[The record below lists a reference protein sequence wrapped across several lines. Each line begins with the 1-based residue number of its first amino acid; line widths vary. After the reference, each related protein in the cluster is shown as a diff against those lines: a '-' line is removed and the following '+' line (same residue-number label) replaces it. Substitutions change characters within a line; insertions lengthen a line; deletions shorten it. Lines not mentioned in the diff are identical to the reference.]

1 MAGGRTNRA
10 CQADNLA
17 RRRNLA
23 MFLTIDA
30 LALPKS
36 RPAAGHVTGVRGGS
50 VATRPSRLAPASF
63 PRGPAPSSQRAA
75 A

>member
-1 MAGGRTNRA
+1 MAGGRTNRV

-36 RPAAGHVTGVRGGS
+36 CPAAGHATPGGLRERCARLFECLTASLLMVNRVT
-50 VATRPSRLAPASF
+50 P
-63 PRGPAPSSQRAA
+63 
-75 A
+75 